1 MKKSVH
7 FLKKIVLCLLLL
19 GLALQSA
26 ISQVYAVTE
35 KQLTELELSSRT
47 QEEQLETLQKQLKE
61 AEKSL
66 KTSESNRF
74 KSNVKVGF
82 ISFSIGAAV
91 GVGASIYVYNLVK
104 K

>member
-7 FLKKIVLCLLLL
+7 FLKKIVLYFLLL
-19 GLALQSA
+19 GLALQPA

-35 KQLTELELSSRT
+35 KQLTELELSSKT
-47 QEEQLETLQKQLKE
+47 QEEQLEILQKQLKE

-74 KSNVKVGF
+74 KSNVKVG
-82 ISFSIGAAV
+82 IVSFSVGAAA
-91 GVGASIYVYNLVK
+91 GVGASIYIYNMLK
-104 K
+104 N

>member
-7 FLKKIVLCLLLL
+7 FLKKIVLCFLLLE
-19 GLALQSA
+19 LALQPA

-66 KTSESNRF
+66 KTL
-74 KSNVKVGF
+74 NVEVLDFYHIWAVMNYDQYKKV
-82 ISFSIGAAV
+82 ISKNGLYEGALKA
-91 GVGASIYVYNLVK
+91 
-104 K
+104 

>member
-1 MKKSVH
+1 MKRSAH
-7 FLKKIVLCLLLL
+7 FLKKIVFCFLLL
-19 GLALQSA
+19 GLVLQPA

-47 QEEQLETLQKQLKE
+47 QEEQLESLKKQLKE

-74 KSNVKVGF
+74 KSNIKVGF
-82 ISFSIGAAV
+82 ISFSVGAAV
-91 GVGASIYVYNLVK
+91 GVGTSIYVYNLLK
-104 K
+104 N